1 VDGWRYVGSSTRCS
15 SAQSVICASAGS
27 SALPRAIHELLSG
40 QPAPSEPE
48 ADRKAH
54 AAHDRETVSQYIERY
69 RASGL
74 ELFERGVAERR
85 IVDTLRPM
93 FKQPNSPY
101 DLSQMVDVI
110 ATLEERIR

>member
-1 VDGWRYVGSSTRCS
+1 VD
-15 SAQSVICASAGS
+15 
-27 SALPRAIHELLSG
+27 
-40 QPAPSEPE
+40 
-48 ADRKAH
+48 
-54 AAHDRETVSQYIERY
+54 IERY

>member
-1 VDGWRYVGSSTRCS
+1 LLWDAHADVPTFIDAR
-15 SAQSVICASAGS
+15 Q
-27 SALPRAIHELLSG
+27 ALRPPAPSGGRALHELLSG

-48 ADRKAH
+48 ADRKAR